1 MSAPSSVIR
10 IPRRAWYGLAC
21 VLLVPWVLVV
31 WLLLRETSRPA
42 PPASPAPPAARA
54 PASSDAKPAAEKAAG
69 PWGRLSFS
77 RILIEPPEDF
87 IPVVFT
93 TPQPIRWHL
102 PAADAAAAA
111 RFWRELGLAPAVTA
125 KLERAAE
132 PAGQGGGWIVRPDPD
147 DVLALS
153 PADRTRL
160 YTALAADPRNALQ
173 RDPFR
178 CRTEAV
184 EDWFEGSG
192 LPADVVALTRR
203 LLYERNGS
211 MYFSDHDLVLPRIP
225 TPSGRIRYIKVM
237 SRKTALLGQ
246 LHIAPDSDVD
256 SLVRYWGQGRRSKDL
271 EPLLQSLAR
280 RPEGG
285 SLDLVHLL
293 PPFARRL
300 LYTYPIP
307 SDDPA
312 DLAHDCHWTSLN
324 FYSTQPD
331 NRFADLE
338 QARLA
343 LLRDYYQVNGTP
355 ALGDIV
361 MLVRPDGQ
369 GVHSC
374 VYVADDV
381 VFTKNGAAF
390 SVPWTLARLENVVAF
405 YTVTEPLEVRRYRL
419 KPR

>member
-1 MSAPSSVIR
+1 MSAPPSVIR
-10 IPRRAWYGLAC
+10 VPRRAWYGLAC

-31 WLLLRETSRPA
+31 WLLLRETSGP
-42 PPASPAPPAARA
+42 
-54 PASSDAKPAAEKAAG
+54 KPAAPATPAAAPRSPDARGPVADEKPAG

-93 TPQPIRWHL
+93 SPQPIAWHL

-111 RFWRELGLAPAVTA
+111 RFWQEVGLAPAVAARLQGTA
-125 KLERAAE
+125 PGES
-132 PAGQGGGWIVRPDPD
+132 GGGRVIRPDPEA
-147 DVLALS
+147 VLALS
-153 PADRTRL
+153 PADRAKL

-178 CRTEAV
+178 CRSDAV

-192 LPADVVALTRR
+192 LPDDVVALTRR

-225 TPSGRIRYIKVM
+225 TAAGRIRYIKVM
-237 SRKTALLGQ
+237 SRKTALLGH
-246 LHIAPDSDVD
+246 LRVDRSADVD
-256 SLVRYWGQGRRSKDL
+256 ALVRYWGQGRRSKDI

-285 SLDLVHLL
+285 DIDLVHLL

-331 NRFADLE
+331 NRFADIE

-343 LLRDYYQVNGTP
+343 LLRDYYRVNGAP

>member
-1 MSAPSSVIR
+1 MSAPPSVIR
-10 IPRRAWYGLAC
+10 VPRRAWYGLAC

-31 WLLLRETSRPA
+31 WLLLRETSGP
-42 PPASPAPPAARA
+42 
-54 PASSDAKPAAEKAAG
+54 KPAAPAAAATRSPGTGATVPGENASG

-77 RILIEPPEDF
+77 RVLIEPPEDF

-102 PAADAAAAA
+102 PAADAAAAT
-111 RFWRELGLAPAVTA
+111 RFWSELGLAPAATA
-125 KLERAAE
+125 PLQRAAE
-132 PAGQGGGWIVRPDPD
+132 PAGPGGGWIVRPDPEA
-147 DVLALS
+147 VLALTA
-153 PADRTRL
+153 ADRAKL

-192 LPADVVALTRR
+192 LPDDVVALTRR

-225 TPSGRIRYIKVM
+225 TAAGRIRYIKVM

-246 LHIAPDSDVD
+246 LHVDRSSDVD
-256 SLVRYWGQGRRSKDL
+256 ALVRYWGQGRRSKDI

-343 LLRDYYQVNGTP
+343 LLRDYYQVNGAP

-361 MLVRPDGQ
+361 MFVRPDGQ

>member
-1 MSAPSSVIR
+1 MSAPPSVVR
-10 IPRRAWYGLAC
+10 IPRRAWYGLAL

-31 WLLLRETSRPA
+31 WLWLRPA
-42 PPASPAPPAARA
+42 HA
-54 PASSDAKPAAEKAAG
+54 PADRKPSAAFRPVPTDAHSSGGKTTG
-69 PWGRLSFS
+69 PWGPLSFS

-93 TPQPIRWHL
+93 TPQPIRWFL
-102 PAADAAAAA
+102 PVADAAAAK
-111 RFWRELGLAPAVTA
+111 RFWQDLALPPAA
-125 KLERAAE
+125 RDSLQRATE
-132 PAGQGGGWIVRPDPD
+132 SAGEAAGRLVRPDHAT
-147 DVLALS
+147 VLDLS
-153 PADRTRL
+153 PADRTKL

-178 CRTEAV
+178 CRVDAV

-192 LPADVVALTRR
+192 LPADVVGLTRR

-225 TPSGRIRYIKVM
+225 TAEGRVRYIKVM
-237 SRKTALLGQ
+237 SRKAALLGL
-246 LHIAPDSDVD
+246 LHVGPGSDVD
-256 SLVRYWGQGRRSKDL
+256 ALVRYWGQGRRSKDI

-285 SLDLVHLL
+285 RIDLVHLL

-300 LYTYPIP
+300 LYTYPTP

-312 DLAHDCHWTSLN
+312 DLNRDCHWTSLN
-324 FYSTQPD
+324 FYSAEPD
-331 NRFADLE
+331 DRFADLA
-338 QARLA
+338 QARTA
-343 LLRDYYQVNGTP
+343 LLRDYYQVNGAP

-369 GVHSC
+369 GIHSC

-405 YTVTEPLEVRRYRL
+405 YTVTEPIEVRRYRL